1 MISMHEQAAISEI
14 LIYGASGAIGAA
26 ALQRNQ
32 VGLPLKCGA
41 LLWRHRLCCLRECL
55 DII

>member
-1 MISMHEQAAISEI
+1 MHEQAAISEI